1 MVSKAK
7 FVQRGG
13 KMQQELKSAEKK
25 QRKDTDDQDFE
36 KKCERVKIQLKRL
49 KDSRK
54 IDPRILKMKFTV

>member
-1 MVSKAK
+1 
-7 FVQRGG
+7 
-13 KMQQELKSAEKK
+13 MQQELKSAEKK